1 MRPSATCLGLDPA
14 HGGQSNAKGH
24 RPVNRPLLLVVEDD
38 SDLRGV
44 LALALRN
51 YGYEVKE
58 AGSGSEALRLIRVR
72 APDAVILDL
81 GLPDMDGFEVTA
93 SIRSEYQLPIIVLSA
108 LTEEQHQVR
117 ALDGGANDYVTKP
130 FRERELM
137 ARVRVALRRPT
148 VHDQDNDTTTLG
160 DLRIETGKRQV
171 FLAGAPVKLTRTEF
185 ELLDALARKADRVVT
200 HRQLLLAVWGSEYVN
215 EVHYLRVYVKLLR
228 QKLEENPTRPKRLV
242 TALGVGYRLVTAEA
256 AR

>member
-1 MRPSATCLGLDPA
+1 M
-14 HGGQSNAKGH
+14 
-24 RPVNRPLLLVVEDD
+24 NRPLLLVVDDD
-38 SDLRGV
+38 SDLRSV
-44 LALALRN
+44 VTLALRN

-58 AGSGSEALRLIRVR
+58 AGTGSEALRLIRVR

-93 SIRSEYQLPIIVLSA
+93 SIRAEYQVPIIILSA
-108 LTEEQHQVR
+108 RAEEQHQVR

-148 VHDQDNDTTTLG
+148 THGQDDDTTTVG
-160 DLRIETGKRQV
+160 DLLIEAGKRRV
-171 FLAGAPVKLTRTEF
+171 FLAGVEIKLTRTEF
-185 ELLDALARKADRVVT
+185 ELLDVLARKADRVVT
-200 HRQLLLAVWGSEYVN
+200 HRQLLLAVWGSAHVN
-215 EVHYLRVYVKLLR
+215 EVHYLRVYMKLLR

-242 TALGVGYRLVTAEA
+242 TALGVGYRLVVGEA
-256 AR
+256 TR

>member
-1 MRPSATCLGLDPA
+1 
-14 HGGQSNAKGH
+14 
-24 RPVNRPLLLVVEDD
+24 VNRPLLLVVEDD
-38 SDLRGV
+38 NDLRGV
-44 LALALRN
+44 VALALRN

-58 AGSGSEALRLIRVR
+58 AGTGREALRLIRVR

-93 SIRSEYQLPIIVLSA
+93 SIRAEYELPIIVLSA
-108 LTEEQHQVR
+108 CAEEQHQVR

-148 VHDQDNDTTTLG
+148 TQGQDDDTTTTIG
-160 DLRIETGKRQV
+160 DLRIETGKRRV
-171 FLAGAPVKLTRTEF
+171 FRAGVEVKLTRTEF
-185 ELLDALARKADRVVT
+185 ELLDVLARKADRVVT
-200 HRQLLLAVWGSEYVN
+200 HRQLLQAVWGATHVN

-228 QKLEENPTRPKRLV
+228 QKLEENPTQPKRLL
-242 TALGVGYRLVTAEA
+242 TALGVGYRLVSAEA
-256 AR
+256 GG

>member
-1 MRPSATCLGLDPA
+1 M
-14 HGGQSNAKGH
+14 
-24 RPVNRPLLLVVEDD
+24 NRPLLLVVEDD
-38 SDLRGV
+38 NDLRGV
-44 LALALRN
+44 VALALRN

-58 AGSGSEALRLIRVR
+58 AGTGGEALRLIRVR

-93 SIRSEYQLPIIVLSA
+93 SIRAEYELPIIVLSA
-108 LTEEQHQVR
+108 CAEEQHQVR

-148 VHDQDNDTTTLG
+148 TQGQDDDTTTIG
-160 DLRIETGKRQV
+160 DLRIETGKRRV
-171 FLAGAPVKLTRTEF
+171 FRAGVEVKLTRTEF
-185 ELLDALARKADRVVT
+185 ELLDVLSRKADRVVT
-200 HRQLLLAVWGSEYVN
+200 HRQLLQAVWGAAHVN

-228 QKLEENPTRPKRLV
+228 QKLEENPTHPKRLL
-242 TALGVGYRLVTAEA
+242 TALGVGYRLVSAP

>member
-1 MRPSATCLGLDPA
+1 M
-14 HGGQSNAKGH
+14 
-24 RPVNRPLLLVVEDD
+24 NRPLLLVVEDD

-44 LALALRN
+44 VALALRN

-58 AGSGSEALRLIRVR
+58 AGTGYEALRLIGVR

-81 GLPDMDGFEVTA
+81 GLPDMDGFEVAA
-93 SIRSEYQLPIIVLSA
+93 SIRAEHQFPIIVLSA
-108 LTEEQHQVR
+108 FAEEQHQIR

-137 ARVRVALRRPT
+137 ARVRVALRKPT
-148 VHDQDNDTTTLG
+148 TPGRDNDAILVG
-160 DLRIETGKRQV
+160 DLHIDTGKRRV
-171 FLAGAPVKLTRTEF
+171 FLAGVEVKLTRTEF

-200 HRQLLLAVWGSEYVN
+200 HRQLLLTVWGAEHVD

-228 QKLEENPTRPKRLV
+228 QKIEDDPNRPRRLV
-242 TALGVGYRLVTAEA
+242 TALGVGYRLVTPQT

>member
-1 MRPSATCLGLDPA
+1 
-14 HGGQSNAKGH
+14 
-24 RPVNRPLLLVVEDD
+24 VNRPLLLVVEDD

-44 LALALRN
+44 VALALRN

-58 AGSGSEALRLIRVR
+58 AASGHEALRLLRVR

-93 SIRSEYQLPIIVLSA
+93 SIRAEYELPIIILSA
-108 LTEEQHQVR
+108 CAEEQHQVR

-148 VHDQDNDTTTLG
+148 APGQDNDTTTIG
-160 DLRIETGKRQV
+160 DLRIETGKRRV
-171 FLAGAPVKLTRTEF
+171 FLGGLEIKLTRTEF
-185 ELLDALARKADRVVT
+185 ELLDTLARKADRVVT
-200 HRQLLLAVWGSEYVN
+200 HRQLLLAVWGSAHVN

-228 QKLEENPTRPKRLV
+228 QKLEENPTRPKRLI
-242 TALGVGYRLVTAEA
+242 TALGVGYRLVPA
-256 AR
+256 

>member
-1 MRPSATCLGLDPA
+1 M
-14 HGGQSNAKGH
+14 
-24 RPVNRPLLLVVEDD
+24 NRPLLLVVEDD
-38 SDLRGV
+38 GDLRGV
-44 LALALRN
+44 VALALRN

-58 AGSGSEALRLIRVR
+58 AGTGREALRMIRVR

-93 SIRSEYQLPIIVLSA
+93 SIRAEYEVPIIILSA
-108 LTEEQHQVR
+108 FTEEQHQVR

-137 ARVRVALRRPT
+137 ARVRVALRKPT
-148 VHDQDNDTTTLG
+148 TQGQDSDTTTLG
-160 DLRIETGKRQV
+160 DLRSETGKRRV
-171 FLAGAPVKLTRTEF
+171 FLAGVEIKLTRTEF

-200 HRQLLLAVWGSEYVN
+200 HRQLLLAVWGSAHVN

-228 QKLEENPTRPKRLV
+228 QKIEPDPTRPKRLV
-242 TALGVGYRLVTAEA
+242 TALCVGYRLVTAEA